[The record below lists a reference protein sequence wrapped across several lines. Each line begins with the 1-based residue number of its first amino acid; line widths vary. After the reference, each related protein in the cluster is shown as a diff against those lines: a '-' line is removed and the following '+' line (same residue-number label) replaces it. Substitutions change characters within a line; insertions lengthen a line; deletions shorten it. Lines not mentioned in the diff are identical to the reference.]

1 MKSIIQDY
9 KHLKQNMIFLIER
22 SGYKN
27 SYLAEKTDMSP
38 VNFSMKKKRGNWTD
52 DELEKIL
59 DIIEDEELEDYFLGK
74 LMEAQA
80 EEETISLEELKK
92 TLNGSKID

>member
-27 SYLAEKTDMSP
+27 SYLAEK
-38 VNFSMKKKRGNWTD
+38 
-52 DELEKIL
+52 
-59 DIIEDEELEDYFLGK
+59 
-74 LMEAQA
+74 
-80 EEETISLEELKK
+80 
-92 TLNGSKID
+92 